1 METGYQRN
9 KIQEESI
16 YYETL
21 KHTGQLPIVG
31 VNAYF
36 DPDAIEDLFS
46 ESVELSRA
54 TEEEKESQLRRL
66 AEFKSRHAT
75 EASAALERLQ
85 QVAIA
90 GDNIFAELMN
100 TVRVCSLGQITKA
113 LFAVGGQYR
122 RNM

>member
-1 METGYQRN
+1 
-9 KIQEESI
+9 
-16 YYETL
+16 
-21 KHTGQLPIVG
+21 

-66 AEFKSRHAT
+66 TEFKSRH
-75 EASAALERLQ
+75 EASASGALERLQ
-85 QVAIA
+85 KVAIA

-113 LFAVGGQYR
+113 LFDVGGQYR